1 MTTDPAL
8 PEDLR
13 RFLLFSVP
21 SVPFLEALLLFHAEP
36 DACLHAEAVAQRLYL
51 DADAASALVQAL
63 ADARLVAAAPG
74 GQGWRYAPSDA
85 ERAALID
92 RLARAYAAD
101 VVGISQLI
109 HAGPPRSG
117 HRFADAF
124 KLRKKDD

>member
-1 MTTDPAL
+1 MTTDPAAL

-36 DACLHAEAVAQRLYL
+36 LATLDAEAVARRLYL
-51 DADAASALVQAL
+51 GTGSAGALVQAL
-63 ADARLVAAAPG
+63 AEARLVAEQPAG
-74 GQGWRYAPSDA
+74 GFRYGPQDDELAG
-85 ERAALID
+85 LID

-101 VVGISQLI
+101 VVGISELI
-109 HAGPPRSG
+109 HAGASRSG

-124 KLRKKDD
+124 KLRKDD